1 MFLDA
6 ICTLVLPAGFP
17 ETVPAASGT
26 GLVQEKFMISSALRL
41 WVCDVGDITEVTQ
54 KSVSRSA
61 NSLASVTSVVLK
73 WWSQYHLIL
82 YKYSSHQSD
91 RFVFRAAC
99 EYSFA
104 SHTVSII

>member
-1 MFLDA
+1 MF
-6 ICTLVLPAGFP
+6 
-17 ETVPAASGT
+17 
-26 GLVQEKFMISSALRL
+26 SSVLRL

-54 KSVSRSA
+54 TSVSRSA
-61 NSLASVTSVVLK
+61 KSFAGVPSVVLK
-73 WWSQYHLIL
+73 SWSQYHVIL
-82 YKYSSHQSD
+82 CKYSSHQGD